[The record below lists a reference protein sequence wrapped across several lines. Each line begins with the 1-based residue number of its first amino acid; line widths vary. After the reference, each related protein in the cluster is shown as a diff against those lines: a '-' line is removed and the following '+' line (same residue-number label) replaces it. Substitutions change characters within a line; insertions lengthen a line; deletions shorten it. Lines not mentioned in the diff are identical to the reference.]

1 MSHAAIHRN
10 GCESKKHEE
19 KDMAQ
24 AARTNLRSNR
34 TAKQFAI
41 ARRVV
46 ARRAVAAGS
55 TKIQHVDPAMLAACV
70 DAGGFAEHAAY

>member
-1 MSHAAIHRN
+1 MDANPKSMR
-10 GCESKKHEE
+10 KKT
-19 KDMAQ
+19 MAQ

-46 ARRAVAAGS
+46 ARRAVAVGS
-55 TKIQHVDPAMLAACV
+55 TKIQLVDPAMLAACV